1 MSSKLIELTHG
12 VLDTAGILV
21 WVFVAILV
29 ILGIS
34 GVIYTIHSRKEKR
47 LRETK
52 YEADSKYSKRHT
64 EIMEMTDLEFSQK
77 QAEREKAREERDK
90 VYKDVDDKIRVLDKR
105 YKAVDD
111 FFSAIRNGLL
121 IVACFLGMCI
131 LIVSTSLGGS
141 ISDVREVKDTQ
152 NQNVVVNAYYRVD
165 YERVEQHTLTV
176 FVKNNSDK
184 TLDKALISEKVTGS
198 SAYVYTIEPGQ
209 EKIVSIVVYPND
221 TDKYEF
227 EINNV
232 EFKQ

>member
-52 YEADSKYSKRHT
+52 YEADSKYSKRNA
-64 EIMEMTDLEFSQK
+64 EILEMTDLEFSQK

-90 VYKDVDDKIRVLDKR
+90 VYKDVDDKIKVLDRR

-121 IVACFLGMCI
+121 IIACFLGMCI
-131 LIVSTSLGGS
+131 LIVSASLGGS

-152 NQNVVVNAYYRVD
+152 SQNVVVNAYYRVD

-227 EINNV
+227 EISNV